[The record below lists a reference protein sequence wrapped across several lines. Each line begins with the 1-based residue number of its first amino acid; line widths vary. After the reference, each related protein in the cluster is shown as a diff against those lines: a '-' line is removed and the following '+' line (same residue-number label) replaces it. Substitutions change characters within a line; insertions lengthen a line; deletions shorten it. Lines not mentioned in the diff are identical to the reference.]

1 MASFPVVNGVTTVI
15 AAPKNYEVDFD
26 NPQQQYVIH
35 HFLIFG
41 LLGFLAVVCLA
52 QRLYTKHFLTGGL
65 QIDDGMFKYE
75 SVIVLEG

>member
-41 LLGFLAVVCLA
+41 LLGFLAVV
-52 QRLYTKHFLTGGL
+52 
-65 QIDDGMFKYE
+65 
-75 SVIVLEG
+75 